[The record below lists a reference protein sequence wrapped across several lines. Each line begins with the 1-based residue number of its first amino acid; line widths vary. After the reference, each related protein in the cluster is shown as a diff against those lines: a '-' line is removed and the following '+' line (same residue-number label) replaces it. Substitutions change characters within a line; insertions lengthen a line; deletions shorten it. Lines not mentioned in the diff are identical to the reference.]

1 MSNLCSFSNMKQVP
15 GTCFIKNTKHTSYLI
30 QNSGPRPM
38 QLVVVKAVAAA
49 VMAATSTFSKISQ
62 KRFLFMIHLP
72 SA

>member
-1 MSNLCSFSNMKQVP
+1 MTKKQVP

-49 VMAATSTFSKISQ
+49 VMAERQ
-62 KRFLFMIHLP
+62 
-72 SA
+72 